1 MSSVVNKS
9 GTRFA
14 PKIRQRRPVVS
25 APERTKPVGTLND
38 KTNEAALK
46 ENQGNTENP
55 EPEKLQRRDEFD
67 PLSQSTTKGLD
78 EDKESTQASLPA
90 SLPPGQRRRSS
101 RLDSLSG
108 ANNMFKSG
116 FMEPSQTAAPS
127 GPETAKNRRLS
138 TITGN
143 QAKKK
148 RMSSISESDTSFQA
162 IKKRRMSSRSSIS
175 RKTGSA
181 QRISILSH
189 MNNMDDHL
197 TSADADDENLKN
209 ENSGDL
215 FQRTDNLYE
224 KYTISNAKEI
234 PKNIA
239 DGDSS
244 RYMVDEDNFTIA
256 DLCKPHLPIGETS
269 DNFQRAQ
276 EATKAKQETRKK
288 RRILRAK
295 ARENFKPLTELNK
308 EEAEQ
313 LLENRKK
320 AAEEIMNADIPEVDQ
335 KHAAIQLR
343 MKSDGT
349 FAVDEESTVVDR
361 HKNAT
366 LEHAHKLRLD
376 ENPFENLFNSATYGR
391 QQYTDPWTVDELL
404 RFYKA
409 LSMWGTDFNLIS
421 QMFPYRTRRQIKA
434 KFVNE
439 EKKHPVMIELALR
452 SKLPPNFDHYCTE
465 IRKELITLEDF
476 NTKLQDLQKEHEEH
490 LKQIEVSKQS
500 AKEEDLQSQKAKE
513 LDNVNKKASGGL
525 RQDQLNAYRKTEVVL
540 GTIDQM
546 KRHRAQETQEVT
558 DP

>member
-1 MSSVVNKS
+1 
-9 GTRFA
+9 
-14 PKIRQRRPVVS
+14 
-25 APERTKPVGTLND
+25 
-38 KTNEAALK
+38 
-46 ENQGNTENP
+46 
-55 EPEKLQRRDEFD
+55 
-67 PLSQSTTKGLD
+67 
-78 EDKESTQASLPA
+78 
-90 SLPPGQRRRSS
+90 
-101 RLDSLSG
+101 
-108 ANNMFKSG
+108 
-116 FMEPSQTAAPS
+116 
-127 GPETAKNRRLS
+127 
-138 TITGN
+138 
-143 QAKKK
+143 
-148 RMSSISESDTSFQA
+148 
-162 IKKRRMSSRSSIS
+162 
-175 RKTGSA
+175 
-181 QRISILSH
+181 
-189 MNNMDDHL
+189 MNNMDEHL
-197 TSADADDENLKN
+197 ASADADDENLKN
-209 ENSGDL
+209 ETNGDL

-244 RYMVDEDNFTIA
+244 RYMVDEDSFTIA

-276 EATKAKQETRKK
+276 EAIKAKQETRKK
-288 RRILRAK
+288 RRILRAR
-295 ARENFKPLTELNK
+295 ARENFKPLSELNK
-308 EEAEQ
+308 EEAER
-313 LLENRKK
+313 LLESRKK
-320 AAEEIMNADIPEVDQ
+320 AAEEIMNADIPEADQ

-476 NTKLQDLQKEHEEH
+476 NTKLQGLQKEHEEH

-513 LDNVNKKASGGL
+513 LDNVNKKAL
-525 RQDQLNAYRKTEVVL
+525 
-540 GTIDQM
+540 
-546 KRHRAQETQEVT
+546 
-558 DP
+558 